1 MLFGAETLLY
11 SNRNGSKDKID
22 RWPGKKWLPQWRSLP
37 NFYLFY
43 IARWISICLSISISQ
58 SDRRCSFSV
67 KVSCYSQCAHCHLNC
82 ERDISNRFSTMVWI
96 IHFAFNF
103 AIVISAHFLLC
114 SFSYLE
120 LFFSVNYRIVTIS
133 NFNKEAKCGKR
144 YCFIS
149 TPLACLSSMIL
160 TFIAALAQVQNEWK
174 ISRWHSWSQIAHRAK
189 NYFQIATALH
199 KHVTDNGKSRATWAF
214 DNRVSLRLF
223 VPVEEVYLTS
233 KLLWHWFPLRL
244 ISAIHDAV
252 ATFYFRVWVWGW
264 EC

>member
-1 MLFGAETLLY
+1 MTRQEVTTTMTVSSQF
-11 SNRNGSKDKID
+11 
-22 RWPGKKWLPQWRSLP
+22 
-37 NFYLFY
+37 
-43 IARWISICLSISISQ
+43 LSILHCSLNLYLSVYLYQPIGSAVLVFGKSQLLFSIWI
-58 SDRRCSFSV
+58 V
-67 KVSCYSQCAHCHLNC
+67 
-82 ERDISNRFSTMVWI
+82 RDISNRFSTMVWI

-120 LFFSVNYRIVTIS
+120 LFFSTVNYRIVTIS

-189 NYFQIATALH
+189 NYFQIATALY

-244 ISAIHDAV
+244 ISAIHDAI